1 MSSTL
6 HDHEFR
12 NVGKRKGSRVRYKCS
27 TCPKLG
33 PWIRVIQPDSITLV
47 EVSAPDP
54 ENFRPP
60 KIDYESFGVTSL
72 RLFAK
77 ERGLRGYSKMK
88 KDDLVTLLMQE

>member
-33 PWIRVIQPDSITLV
+33 PWIRVNQPEAHTDSDKDT
-47 EVSAPDP
+47 S
-54 ENFRPP
+54 RPP

-72 RLFAK
+72 RIFAK